1 MNTVTIHAAK
11 TNLSKLLVRVEAGE
25 EIVLARGDRPIAKI
39 VPYAPP
45 APELAPQKPKRQF
58 GSMRGHISLGP
69 EFFDPLP
76 NEELA
81 LWEGGGD

>member
-1 MNTVTIHAAK
+1 MNAVTIDAAK

-25 EIVLARGDRPIAKI
+25 EIVLARGDQPIAEI

-45 APELAPQKPKRQF
+45 APELAPPKPKRQF
-58 GSMRGHISLGP
+58 GSMRGQISVGP
-69 EFFDPLP
+69 EFFEPLSA
-76 NEELA
+76 EDLA